1 MENEMEDELED
12 EFQGKSK
19 SQVKREAEALQRLGE
34 ELANLPR
41 RKLERMELPQDLR
54 RALIES
60 QSIKSNIAARRQRQY
75 IGALM
80 RGVDPEAIQRA
91 LVETDFDIPAESET
105 SEQIRVWLDRLSTGE
120 PAVMEEF
127 LSICPGLERQ
137 RLRQLLRNIT
147 KEKSAKKPAGK
158 SSKSLNT
165 LKQLIVKSLN

>member
-1 MENEMEDELED
+1 MEDELED

-41 RKLERMELPQDLR
+41 VKLERMELPQDLR

-80 RGVDPEAIQRA
+80 RGVDPEAIRRA
-91 LVETDFDIPAESET
+91 MVETDFDIPVESKT
-105 SEQIRVWLDRLSTGE
+105 GEQIRVWLDRLSTGE

-127 LSICPGLERQ
+127 LSVCPGLERQ
-137 RLRQLLRNIT
+137 RLRQLVRNIA
-147 KEKSAKKPAGK
+147 KEKSAKKSAG
-158 SSKSLNT
+158 KSLNT
-165 LKQLIVKSLN
+165 LKQLIVKSLNYK